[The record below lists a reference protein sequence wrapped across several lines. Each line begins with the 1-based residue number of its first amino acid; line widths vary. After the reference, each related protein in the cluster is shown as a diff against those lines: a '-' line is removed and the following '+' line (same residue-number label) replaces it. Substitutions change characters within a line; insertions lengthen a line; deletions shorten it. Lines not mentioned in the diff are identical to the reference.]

1 MNMITIKK
9 KRTKAAVR
17 RQAAKVTPLKRT
29 MVPRKK
35 KARSY
40 DAVKEFRGA
49 RYTGMA
55 VGRSHKWDYDPG
67 EWKESKVTPDLW
79 EFSFAVTKR
88 RAYKA
93 PEGSG
98 VPVGSGY
105 HWLILAHQNV
115 FKLNANEYSTAMSG
129 LKFKVA
135 HKRANKGAWSAAAKA
150 QRKRMITF
158 LEEHLKQLRSE
169 PVPLDF
175 EYGGA
180 NFKGEAIPVQGSCHN
195 GICDQ
200 HDITLNNEHI
210 GLIRCIKSGWRMS
223 GTSDT
228 GLIEAIGHEIFL
240 WYE

>member
-1 MNMITIKK
+1 MITSRKT
-9 KRTKAAVR
+9 TKTTVR
-17 RQAAKVTPLKRT
+17 RKSAKVSPVKRK
-29 MVPRKK
+29 MVPQKK

-55 VGRSHKWDYDPG
+55 IGRGHQWNYDAG
-67 EWKESKVTPDLW
+67 EWKESKITPDLW

-98 VPVGSGY
+98 VAVGSGY
-105 HWLILAHQNV
+105 HWMILAHQNV
-115 FKLNANEYSTAMSG
+115 FKLNANDYTTAMSG
-129 LKFKVA
+129 LKYKIA
-135 HKRANKGAWSAAAKA
+135 HKRATKGTWSAAAPA
-150 QRKRMITF
+150 QRKRLIAF
-158 LEEHLKQLRSE
+158 LEDHLKQLKAE
-169 PVPLDF
+169 PVPLEFD
-175 EYGGA
+175 YRGIV
-180 NFKGEAIPVQGSCHN
+180 FKGEAIPVQGSCHD

-200 HDITLNNEHI
+200 HDITLNNQHI

-223 GTSDT
+223 GVRDT
-228 GLIEAIGHEIFL
+228 GLIEAIGHELFL